1 MSGGQA
7 VGRQYGWLPLAR
19 RNFCIEAAK
28 AEAEALARSDTELLS
43 LVRECA
49 ASMAVLL
56 ESWEDFASHGLL
68 SDSSGCAR

>member
-7 VGRQYGWLPLAR
+7 VGGQYGWLPSAR
-19 RNFCIEAAK
+19 RNFCTEAAK
-28 AEAEALARSDTELLS
+28 AEAEALARGDTELLS

-56 ESWEDFASHGLL
+56 ESWEDFASHGLF